1 MAEPEMASSRTGG
14 LADLVR
20 RIPGFRGYM
29 RREDRRESDRLQR
42 GLLAEMLARTRRRL
56 ELWLQRLAE
65 QARLD
70 ELPPLERVRS
80 RLLRLE
86 TTVRGAVEGYSGL
99 FAQAQIDERVL
110 ARVYEHD
117 CLLDEWAERLAASL
131 PDQAGSQP
139 AGAPDT
145 PPDLSAIEQQLDA
158 LERAWARRERILRGT
173 EQDILDGLI

>member
-1 MAEPEMASSRTGG
+1 MAEPEMGPSRGG
-14 LADLVR
+14 GMADLVR

-29 RREDRRESDRLQR
+29 LREDRRESDRLQR
-42 GLLAEMLARTRRRL
+42 GLLADMLARSRRRL

-65 QARLD
+65 EARLD
-70 ELPPLERVRS
+70 ELPNLERLRS

-86 TTVRGAVEGYSGL
+86 TSVRGAVEGYSGL

-117 CLLDEWAERLAASL
+117 CLLDEWGDRLAASL
-131 PDQAGSQP
+131 PDPAALQP
-139 AGAPDT
+139 EGARHTAPD
-145 PPDLSAIEQQLDA
+145 LAAIEQQLDA